1 VERKGAEAVAGP
13 DEVQLVLTQWREML
27 DGVRDDLDAVAD
39 RMIGSPNFGFFAVS
53 RTSLAGPGD
62 ARLRAIDL
70 QYHDIR
76 LERSSPSASDF
87 ARSMPITKF
96 VKPFTILP
104 RRPRLFPWQCV
115 ARYPNEIVAA
125 NWDSVVFDLGEGP
138 LQRVPMLDP

>member
-1 VERKGAEAVAGP
+1 VERKGADAVAGP
-13 DEVQLVLTQWREML
+13 TSQLVLTQWREML

-39 RMIGSPNFGFFAVS
+39 RIDWVAKLRILAVFKNVT
-53 RTSLAGPGD
+53 RWPPGR
-62 ARLRAIDL
+62 ALRAIDL

-104 RRPRLFPWQCV
+104 RRPAPISV
-115 ARYPNEIVAA
+115 A
-125 NWDSVVFDLGEGP
+125 SGGP
-138 LQRVPMLDP
+138 LP